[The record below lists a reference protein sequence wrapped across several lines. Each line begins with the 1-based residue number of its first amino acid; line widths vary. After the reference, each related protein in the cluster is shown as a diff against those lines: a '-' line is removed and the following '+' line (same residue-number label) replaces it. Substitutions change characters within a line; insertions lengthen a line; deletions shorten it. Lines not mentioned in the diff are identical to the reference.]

1 MGDGIVLSIQAGT
14 DKNQSVEEK
23 SLVDICF
30 LFLSAIQK
38 TKTLTDVSL
47 FLSIPKEIL
56 FLHPI
61 KCRMTRVLY
70 FKAIEIK

>member
-23 SLVDICF
+23 RVDICF